1 MQDLKQTKK
10 GKKYEEK
17 DYYYYCYCFNYCNI
31 NAINMNIIPI
41 FVVYLVFLT
50 NY

>member
-1 MQDLKQTKK
+1 MLYPPLKRFYPLRGIFINK
-10 GKKYEEK
+10 
-17 DYYYYCYCFNYCNI
+17 CNI